1 MMFGKIVS
9 SKQEGNVVTIQFE
22 KRSGRIEVI
31 TKDIINVFA
40 AFEGEEHNSFAIEG
54 NKVIPCEI
62 KVTQEKDHILIST
75 DSLTLKVYDDFK
87 VDLYDK
93 NGVLLCEDSRE
104 GRRLN
109 ETFDR
114 EAFLELIASEGH
126 DVQEESKLH
135 TIEVIK
141 KMQGDEA
148 FYSLGDKTGFLNKR
162 SYEFENWNSDLP
174 QAHNE
179 DFKALYKSIPFFITL
194 RENGVFGLFFDNH
207 YKSYFDMGKEQLD
220 YYYFAADKGNLDY
233 YMIGGSNMA
242 EVVSNYTYLT
252 GTTPLPQKFTL
263 GYQQSRW
270 SYETR
275 KEVEELAAN
284 MRKYNIPCDVI
295 HLDIDYMKD
304 YKVFTWNDK
313 TFPNPKEMMDN
324 LKENGFKIVTILD
337 PGTKVED
344 GYFMYE
350 EGKEKG
356 YFATDENGEIY
367 VNQVWPGDAVF
378 PDFSSEEVRNWWAD
392 HEKDLID
399 TGVSGIWNDMNEPA
413 SFRGPLPLDVQF
425 AHGEKTY
432 THEELHNV
440 YGSLMS
446 KAAHDGLEKH
456 DKKRPFVITRACYA
470 GIQKYSTV
478 WTGDNQSL
486 WHHLQ
491 MAIPQLCNLGLS
503 GVAFAGTDVGGF
515 GADVTKEL
523 LIRWVQVGCF
533 SPLFRNHC
541 AKAQRRQEPWTFDEE
556 CLDIYRKYVK
566 LRYHF
571 LPYFYD
577 LFAKGEKTGLPVMR
591 PLVLQYEKDSNV
603 KDMNDQFLVGDS
615 ILVAPILEQGKTK
628 RMVYLPQGEW
638 VDYHTKEVI
647 KGGQYILKDAPLSI
661 CPIYIKS
668 GSVIPVGPEQNY
680 VGEVKED
687 ILVLEC
693 FGENGSYVHYQDN
706 GEDFAYRE
714 GEYNAYEIT
723 MKAGKVT
730 AKQIH
735 SGYEKA
741 YKGYQV
747 IKDGAISSIM
757 EFEK

>member
-148 FYSLGDKTGFLNKR
+148 FYGLGDKTGFLNKR

-275 KEVEELAAN
+275 KEVEELLSL
-284 MRKYNIPCDVI
+284 I
-295 HLDIDYMKD
+295 HI
-304 YKVFTWNDK
+304 
-313 TFPNPKEMMDN
+313 
-324 LKENGFKIVTILD
+324 
-337 PGTKVED
+337 
-344 GYFMYE
+344 
-350 EGKEKG
+350 
-356 YFATDENGEIY
+356 
-367 VNQVWPGDAVF
+367 
-378 PDFSSEEVRNWWAD
+378 
-392 HEKDLID
+392 
-399 TGVSGIWNDMNEPA
+399 
-413 SFRGPLPLDVQF
+413 
-425 AHGEKTY
+425 
-432 THEELHNV
+432 
-440 YGSLMS
+440 
-446 KAAHDGLEKH
+446 
-456 DKKRPFVITRACYA
+456 
-470 GIQKYSTV
+470 
-478 WTGDNQSL
+478 
-486 WHHLQ
+486 
-491 MAIPQLCNLGLS
+491 
-503 GVAFAGTDVGGF
+503 
-515 GADVTKEL
+515 
-523 LIRWVQVGCF
+523 
-533 SPLFRNHC
+533 
-541 AKAQRRQEPWTFDEE
+541 
-556 CLDIYRKYVK
+556 
-566 LRYHF
+566 
-571 LPYFYD
+571 
-577 LFAKGEKTGLPVMR
+577 
-591 PLVLQYEKDSNV
+591 
-603 KDMNDQFLVGDS
+603 
-615 ILVAPILEQGKTK
+615 
-628 RMVYLPQGEW
+628 
-638 VDYHTKEVI
+638 
-647 KGGQYILKDAPLSI
+647 
-661 CPIYIKS
+661 
-668 GSVIPVGPEQNY
+668 
-680 VGEVKED
+680 
-687 ILVLEC
+687 
-693 FGENGSYVHYQDN
+693 
-706 GEDFAYRE
+706 
-714 GEYNAYEIT
+714 
-723 MKAGKVT
+723 
-730 AKQIH
+730 
-735 SGYEKA
+735 
-741 YKGYQV
+741 
-747 IKDGAISSIM
+747 
-757 EFEK
+757 